1 MRGDAVAT
9 ARGLVAR
16 RFPDARA
23 AWLGGSVVQ
32 GRATP
37 TSDLDITVVLP
48 ELAGTWRESLVEQGW
63 PVELFVHTLESV
75 RHYVTKDVA
84 RRRPTMARLVSEGR
98 LLVDHDGVG
107 EALAREC
114 AAVVAAGPPLLSPED
129 LELRRY
135 GLTDLLDDLAG
146 HPPPAELAA
155 VATALWQESAELL
168 LAAHRRWGGSGK
180 WLVRELESYDAAQ
193 GSTYASRLTDGLREA
208 LAGRP
213 EPLTTVVDDALATVG
228 GRLWAGFRAEGRR
241 S

>member
-1 MRGDAVAT
+1 VAT

-32 GRATP
+32 GGATA
-37 TSDLDITVVLP
+37 TSDLDITVVRP
-48 ELAGTWRESLVEQGW
+48 EPAGTWRESLVEEGW
-63 PVELFVHTLESV
+63 PVELFVHSLESV
-75 RHYVTKDVA
+75 RHYVAKDVA

-98 LLVDHDGVG
+98 LLMDYDGVG

-114 AAVVAAGPPLLSPED
+114 AAVVAAGPPLLAPEELD
-129 LELRRY
+129 LRRY
-135 GLTDLLDDLAG
+135 ALTDLLDDLAG
-146 HPPPAELAA
+146 HPPAAELAA
-155 VATALWQESAELL
+155 VATTLWQESAELL
-168 LAAHRRWGGSGK
+168 LAAHRHWGGSGK

-193 GSTYASRLTDGLREA
+193 GSTYALRLTDGLREA